1 MEIDYKKVKPRGFGF
16 GVLYGLCKTHEN
28 VLDKYPSLRPILTAI
43 KTLSY
48 NLAKFLDPLIKPVT
62 KKQFCNQK

>member
-28 VLDKYPSLRPILTAI
+28 VLDGGIETYFNS
-43 KTLSY
+43 
-48 NLAKFLDPLIKPVT
+48 N
-62 KKQFCNQK
+62 